1 MHLEQLNI
9 TTPEWEQCTKDL
21 TDRTVFQSSAWMS
34 FLVETQRGEPIFAA
48 LMNDNAVAGYF
59 CGMVVRKFGIPML
72 GSPMPGWTT
81 AYMGTNLFNGI
92 PRQFALQA
100 ITRFAFR
107 ELGCVHVEMMD
118 RRLTPEDARELG
130 FRTRLFDGFEIDITQ
145 SEAALMA
152 NMEGSCRRNIRKA
165 VRCELRIRECED
177 DSFVDHYCAQL
188 ADVFAKDGLVPTY
201 GKKRVRAL
209 MHYLLPEGKVLPLQA
224 IDPEGNCIAS
234 MLTVASNDTAF
245 LWGSTSWRRF
255 QYLRPNE
262 LLMWASIQHWR
273 ARGIRKLDMG
283 GGGEYKRKYGGY
295 EISVPWLRVS
305 KYAGLESLRATAVQA
320 VRLQQR
326 VRGFSK
332 LQGSGAGLPPAASTE
347 HAA

>member
-1 MHLEQLNI
+1 
-9 TTPEWEQCTKDL
+9 
-21 TDRTVFQSSAWMS
+21 MS